1 MLKRTTQRVVLTLI
15 ILVSGLPSML
25 QSEIIQ
31 KDKSERTKFSSLQKS
46 LLIPGWG
53 QFQEKRYFEGSF
65 FLSME
70 ICYLYEVFK
79 NDRRGN
85 SYYRLYKAAGNTED
99 AVKYRDLTERYD
111 KKRNIT
117 MLVAAG
123 VWAINLIDT
132 YVIVKKKGREAK
144 ELDIKANVSYKKG
157 LCINYRVSF

>member
-1 MLKRTTQRVVLTLI
+1 MLKRTTQRFVLTLI

-25 QSEIIQ
+25 QGEIIQ
-31 KDKSERTKFSSLQKS
+31 KDKPERTKFSSLQKS

-53 QFQEKRYFEGSF
+53 QLQEKRYFEGGF
-65 FLSME
+65 FLSLE

-85 SYYRLYKAAGNTED
+85 CYYRLYKTAGNTED
-99 AVKYRDLTERYD
+99 AVRYRDLTERYD

-123 VWAINLIDT
+123 VWAVNLIDT
-132 YVIVKKKGREAK
+132 YVIVKKKGRETK
-144 ELDIKANVSYKKG
+144 KLDIKANVSYEKG
-157 LCINYRVSF
+157 LFINYRLSF